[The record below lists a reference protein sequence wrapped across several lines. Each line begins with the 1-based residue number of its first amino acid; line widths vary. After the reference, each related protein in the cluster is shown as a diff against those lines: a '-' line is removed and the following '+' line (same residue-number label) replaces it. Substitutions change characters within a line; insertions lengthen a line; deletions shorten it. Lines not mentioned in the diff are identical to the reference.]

1 MQPLYYMALFYLPLH
16 FTLPFFL
23 YFLFLF
29 SPVRANAHEIHIPP
43 GSKTPTTLTQKHSSS
58 SFLIAQ
64 TNYYSKA
71 QEYFK
76 VRKRPIHHF
85 LDIGI
90 GCTPIHSFYPFEF
103 TAYPF
108 SVYLNYRREKWGS
121 LKIPI
126 IFSFQYKYLLSENIS
141 LNQIHTLI
149 GVRYPTSHDLRL
161 FHVDFLTGF
170 SLPTSFDIEKIALE
184 MRLLFTHV
192 IGPKNATTRLYLQW
206 GTAVQLRKTFRAGL
220 LIQIGLDNHI

>member
-1 MQPLYYMALFYLPLH
+1 MTLFYLPLH

-23 YFLFLF
+23 YFFFLF
-29 SPVRANAHEIHIPP
+29 SPIMANANETHIKSR
-43 GSKTPTTLTQKHSSS
+43 SKTPTTIIKKPFLLTSNTSH
-58 SFLIAQ
+58 
-64 TNYYSKA
+64 YSKA
-71 QEYFK
+71 KEYFK
-76 VRKRPIHHF
+76 VRKRPLHHF

-90 GCTPIHSFYPFEF
+90 GSTPIHSFHPFEF

-108 SVYLNYRREKWGS
+108 SAYLNYRREQWSS

-126 IFSFQYKYLLSENIS
+126 IFSFQYKYLLSKDIS

-149 GVRYPTSHDLRL
+149 GIRYPTSHDLRL

-170 SLPTSFDIEKIALE
+170 SLPTSFKIEKIALE

-192 IGPKNATTRLYLQW
+192 IGPKSSTTRLYFQW
-206 GTAVQLRKTFRAGL
+206 GTAVQLHKTFRAGL

>member
-1 MQPLYYMALFYLPLH
+1 MTLFYLPLH
-16 FTLPFFL
+16 FILPFFL
-23 YFLFLF
+23 YFCFLF
-29 SPVRANAHEIHIPP
+29 FSTRANANEAHTISI
-43 GSKTPTTLTQKHSSS
+43 SKISTTPTQKDFSSPL
-58 SFLIAQ
+58 LIAQ

-76 VRKRPIHHF
+76 VRKRPLHHF

-90 GCTPIHSFYPFEF
+90 GSTPIHSFYPFEF

-108 SVYLNYRREKWGS
+108 SVYLNYRREQWGS

-170 SLPTSFDIEKIALE
+170 SLPTSFDIKKIALE

-192 IGPKNATTRLYLQW
+192 IGPKNSTTRLYFQW
-206 GTAVQLRKTFRAGL
+206 GTAVQLQKTFRAGL